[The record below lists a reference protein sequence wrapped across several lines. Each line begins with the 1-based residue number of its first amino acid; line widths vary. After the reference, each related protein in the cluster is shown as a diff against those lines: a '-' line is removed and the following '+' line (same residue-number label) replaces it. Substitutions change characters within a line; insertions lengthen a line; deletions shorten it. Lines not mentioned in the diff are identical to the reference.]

1 MATVPSTPHQPAAAA
16 ALTVLGLSWESGEAR
31 LRLRTPDSVPP
42 DAEPDGPLD
51 VGGSKLP
58 VSELVPAV
66 GLELNYRVGPNPR
79 RHCIGHSS
87 PRRSGG
93 AYTDCLNRP
102 QANEKTCV
110 SCAVAD
116 AELASNLHHA
126 HTRERSM
133 LDPLAV
139 EHLEQTNILY
149 LAAFRDG
156 SVKVGTSTE
165 HRKTKRWTEQG
176 AWLAMEVALV
186 KDGFLVRHLEDL
198 ITEKLGLTQAVAVK
212 RKLAG
217 MVNPQSDATLEQ
229 RLQPLA
235 DDVHRLVKSLDRL
248 PGTQDAGSSPRD
260 IEPVSELWS
269 FPGSDNDVWDQ
280 LLQYP
285 ARLDAGTH
293 HLEVVAMCGRM
304 AVLVRPGSSD
314 RFVADIGQLFG
325 VELDLGQYQP
335 DQLAIQDSLF

>member
-1 MATVPSTPHQPAAAA
+1 
-16 ALTVLGLSWESGEAR
+16 
-31 LRLRTPDSVPP
+31 
-42 DAEPDGPLD
+42 
-51 VGGSKLP
+51 
-58 VSELVPAV
+58 
-66 GLELNYRVGPNPR
+66 
-79 RHCIGHSS
+79 
-87 PRRSGG
+87 
-93 AYTDCLNRP
+93 
-102 QANEKTCV
+102 
-110 SCAVAD
+110 
-116 AELASNLHHA
+116 
-126 HTRERSM
+126 M